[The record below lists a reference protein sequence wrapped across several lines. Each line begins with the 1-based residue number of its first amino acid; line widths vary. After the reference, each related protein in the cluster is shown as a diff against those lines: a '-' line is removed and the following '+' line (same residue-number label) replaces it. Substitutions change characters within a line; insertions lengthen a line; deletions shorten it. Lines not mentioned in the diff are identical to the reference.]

1 MTYHQ
6 PHRTAVF
13 LIVAIGAICGC
24 DSRKT
29 YAPIANLERV
39 KDIRAAFKTVSSD
52 TQQAAVVVA
61 NPTGFATLRGV
72 FRVDGE
78 VPAAELLV
86 VNKDVEVCAP
96 GGRSVVSEE
105 VTVSD
110 SGELANVLVY
120 ATNVRDEWAHESA
133 RPGNTEPV
141 SFDQKECRFLTRVTA
156 IQSTQPLQIFNSD
169 SVGHNTKLAPRANTP
184 FDQTVPAGSQPLT
197 YQASAEEREPFTVVC
212 AIHPWMKA
220 WLITRKNSYFAVT
233 AADGSF
239 EIPNLPAG
247 VELEF
252 RAWQERVK
260 FLQNVTVNENSEKW
274 KKGKFTHTLE
284 NDEVRELTVVV
295 AASELK

>member
-1 MTYHQ
+1 MTHDQ

-13 LIVAIGAICGC
+13 LVLAVGGLCGC
-24 DSRKT
+24 DSRTT
-29 YAPIANLERV
+29 YAPSANLERV
-39 KDIRAAFKTVSSD
+39 KDIRAAFKTVSLD
-52 TQQAAVVVA
+52 TQQAEVVVA
-61 NPTGFATLRGV
+61 QPTGFATLRGV
-72 FRVDGE
+72 FRVDGDP
-78 VPAAELLV
+78 PAAEPLV
-86 VNKDVEVCAP
+86 VNKDVDVCAP
-96 GGRSVVSEE
+96 GGRTILAEE

-110 SGELANVLVY
+110 SGEWANVLIY
-120 ATNVRDEWAHESA
+120 ATNVRDEWAHEAA

-141 SFDQKECRFLTRVTA
+141 KFDQKECRFLTRVTA

-295 AASELK
+295 AASELR